1 MSDAKCQKYL
11 VRVRGAC
18 LMRARCSNTGVVVL
32 SNFAKNQVNR
42 DVEFKKCGSQ
52 KVATFA
58 RRKFNQGFNQ
68 VGVQRGTLYST
79 MICYAFL

>member
-58 RRKFNQGFNQ
+58 RRKLFNQGFNQ
-68 VGVQRGTLYST
+68 IRVDALSQ
-79 MICYAFL
+79 